1 MSLFDR
7 TPPPLTPDQQVA
19 RGLHAAQLLRD
30 DVLLSAL
37 EETEFAWLS
46 KWHDSTDPELREK
59 CWAVVHAL
67 GEVRR
72 TLDGFVSDGQLA
84 ASRRQ

>member
-7 TPPPLTPDQQVA
+7 PPSQLTPDQQVA
-19 RGLHAAQLLRD
+19 RGLHAAKLLGD
-30 DVLLSAL
+30 DVLLAAL
-37 EETEFAWLS
+37 DETEFAWLE
-46 KWHDSTDPELREK
+46 KWHDSTDAVLRER

-72 TLDGFVSDGQLA
+72 TLDKFVSDGQLA
-84 ASRRQ
+84 ASRRK